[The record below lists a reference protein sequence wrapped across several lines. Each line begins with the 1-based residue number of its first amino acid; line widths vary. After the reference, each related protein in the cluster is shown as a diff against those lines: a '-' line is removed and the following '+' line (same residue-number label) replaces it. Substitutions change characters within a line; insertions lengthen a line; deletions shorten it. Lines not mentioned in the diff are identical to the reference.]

1 MISVLSKFGIVT
13 TILYSVAG
21 FSTVNADNAQETNT
35 LRALDNAKQ
44 AFIKKDYNQM
54 WQEVDKITSWLE
66 TNSPRSGL
74 EWVQAKQMIK
84 DWVKK
89 NWREDVLEV
98 KALSDGGIET
108 TTDRHQGSFY
118 GWTWDTGQKTVTTD
132 FVFEASVKAYNSKGK
147 ELNHKIRFH
156 FDKGPSGWFIQ
167 RAGVM

>member
-89 NWREDVLEV
+89 NWREDVIEV
-98 KALSDGGIET
+98 KALSDIICTSANAKKVIYDEII
-108 TTDRHQGSFY
+108 D
-118 GWTWDTGQKTVTTD
+118 
-132 FVFEASVKAYNSKGK
+132 VKNFLVK
-147 ELNHKIRFH
+147 N
-156 FDKGPSGWFIQ
+156 
-167 RAGVM
+167 M